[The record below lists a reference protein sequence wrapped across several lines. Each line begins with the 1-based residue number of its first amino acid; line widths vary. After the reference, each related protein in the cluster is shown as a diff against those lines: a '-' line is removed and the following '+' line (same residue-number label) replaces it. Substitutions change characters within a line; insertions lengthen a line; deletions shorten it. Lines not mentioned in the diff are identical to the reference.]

1 MDHQVP
7 PHTLLVVLV
16 SARRLLLVLGAA
28 GSAICSWAR
37 ESGQSG
43 ITSPLHSIT
52 ISPSPPACV
61 PCPAWRPGLP
71 CRPARQQV
79 KFHCIGRSADFCTA
93 AALLVWCLMNGVG
106 VLSALCCFPAASQS
120 RQQRRA
126 DRVPL
131 VSSASAMDRLR
142 WASTFFDLDPDL

>member
-1 MDHQVP
+1 MQLGDPMDHQVP

-43 ITSPLHSIT
+43 ITSPLHSISP
-52 ISPSPPACV
+52 SPSPPAYV

-79 KFHCIGRSADFCTA
+79 KFHCIGRSAPDFCT
-93 AALLVWCLMNGVG
+93 AALLVWCLMVSVCS
-106 VLSALCCFPAASQS
+106 VLCAASQ
-120 RQQRRA
+120 RHHRA
-126 DRVPL
+126 D
-131 VSSASAMDRLR
+131 SSAEQIEYRSSRLR
-142 WASTFFDLDPDL
+142 LPWIG

>member
-16 SARRLLLVLGAA
+16 SARQLLLVLGAA

-43 ITSPLHSIT
+43 ITSPLHSISP
-52 ISPSPPACV
+52 SPSPPAYV

-79 KFHCIGRSADFCTA
+79 KFHCIGRSAPDFCT
-93 AALLVWCLMNGVG
+93 AALLVWCLHGVG